1 MRIAELIKL
10 TEVEG
15 PGRRAALW
23 LQGCSIRC
31 PGCCNPE
38 FLDPHGG
45 LDRDPLALADELAA
59 LPVEGL
65 TLLGGE
71 PLDQAAELESLLRRL
86 RANSK
91 LGIILFTGYPWEI
104 VRARFPQILD
114 CCDLIKAGPFAAAL
128 HPDPRRWIGST
139 NQTVHA
145 LTDRYRALAAAW
157 PAARREIEIHLRG
170 DAIVINGTPWPDG
183 HWPGPRHLEPPD
195 PELPRPVL
203 SPTPPPRRST

>member
-45 LDRDPLALADELAA
+45 QDRDPLALADELAA

-71 PLDQAAELESLLRRL
+71 PLDQAAELEILLRRL
-86 RANSK
+86 RAR
-91 LGIILFTGYPWEI
+91 GDFGVILFTGYPWNI
-104 VRARFPQILD
+104 VRTRFPQILD
-114 CCDLIKAGPFAAAL
+114 CCDLVKAGPFEAAH

-139 NQTVHA
+139 NQTIHA
-145 LTDRYRALAAAW
+145 LTDRYRNLAAAW

-170 DAIVINGTPWPDG
+170 DAIVINGTPLPDTP
-183 HWPGPRHLEPPD
+183 WPGPHPLEPPA
-195 PELPRPVL
+195 PAPRRPVL
-203 SPTPPPRRST
+203 SPTLPLRRSP